1 MKLVKFFLVGVL
13 LAAFT
18 FFGTMVIEIL
28 LYVLAYSFQF
38 LVPLVEGIT
47 KPDPTNPWTYFIM
60 LPAIALSI
68 FFSRKTIEANS
79 LKEAI
84 IEGFGWAVIQFSLL
98 IAMYTMNNGFIG
110 ALERPEYQLISIGIF
125 IGPLLNYVFKKA
137 SKL

>member
-1 MKLVKFFLVGVL
+1 MKVVRFFQKGVI
-13 LAAFT
+13 LAVLT
-18 FFGTMVIEIL
+18 IILTLILEIVLWGTCLIGMSQNDIL
-28 LYVLAYSFQF
+28 
-38 LVPLVEGIT
+38 
-47 KPDPTNPWTYFIM
+47 NPFIYLIV
-60 LPAIALSI
+60 LPAIGLSKT
-68 FFSRKTIEANS
+68 FSRETNLYNENLFEANS